1 MSFVGRNKRPQQWR
15 SAGLGV
21 LVVLLVGGCTSS
33 ADTSATADSTVPTS
47 AESTAGVT
55 EPVTEPQSSIT
66 LSSAPLITVA
76 GAGSA
81 VIGCL
86 TNGSLSGAFEEKAVD
101 VLTEVNTRNEG
112 ENAPDAY
119 YATKVGKNSIGYFVF
134 GKKATVVVN
143 GDGSWSGESGT
154 DAGTIDIAADGTR
167 ATVKATFEGSDAKG
181 QRAKPLT
188 VDLVT
193 TCGVPLPT
201 TIAPTPVNTK
211 QNVSEII
218 VEQTEAA
225 TTPS

>member
-1 MSFVGRNKRPQQWR
+1 MAVALFL
-15 SAGLGV
+15 A
-21 LVVLLVGGCTSS
+21 GCTGSS
-33 ADTSATADSTVPTS
+33 DSSDTTVPPSSLSETS
-47 AESTAGVT
+47 ETSES
-55 EPVTEPQSSIT
+55 
-66 LSSAPLITVA
+66 ITVA
-76 GAGSA
+76 TEAPPSVTVTTPPVVGVPGAGFA

-119 YATKVGKNSIGYFVF
+119 YSTKIGKNSIGYFVF
-134 GKKATVVVN
+134 GKKATIVVN

-167 ATVKATFEGSDAKG
+167 ATVKATIEGSDANG

-188 VDLVT
+188 VELVT

-211 QNVSEII
+211 QSVTEVI
-218 VEQTEAA
+218 VEETDPS